1 MSIHSAFLSWQRA
14 TPDFDPETYDRN
26 HTVQFENGQSLLC
39 SAAPAYR
46 GDPKGV
52 DPEEAFVASLSSC
65 HMLTFL
71 AIAARKGLVVD
82 AYQDSAT
89 GLLEK
94 NPQGRLAMTE
104 VVLRPAVRFGG
115 SDQPEPTELEQLHQS
130 AHRACFIANSVHT
143 QVRVEMPESAP
154 EGLA

>member
-1 MSIHSAFLSWQRA
+1 MSIHSAFLSWRRD

-26 HTVQFENGQSLLC
+26 HTVRFENGQRLLC
-39 SAAPAYR
+39 SAAPEYR

-71 AIAARKGLVVD
+71 AVAARKGFVVD
-82 AYQDSAT
+82 TYQDNAT
-89 GLLEK
+89 GMLAK
-94 NPQGRLAMTE
+94 NPQGRLAITE

-115 SDQPEPTELEQLHQS
+115 SDQPDPTALESLHQS
-130 AHRACFIANSVHT
+130 AHRACFIANSVT
-143 QVRVEMPESAP
+143 FPITCEPTVATEDPA
-154 EGLA
+154 